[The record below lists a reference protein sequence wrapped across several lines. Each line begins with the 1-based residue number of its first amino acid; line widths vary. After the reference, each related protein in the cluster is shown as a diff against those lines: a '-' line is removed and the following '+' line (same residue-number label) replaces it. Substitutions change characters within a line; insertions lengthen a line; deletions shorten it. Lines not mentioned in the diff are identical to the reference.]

1 MAKQIDIAQDP
12 SLLNGSSYLHLM
24 DPRLK
29 VLASFI
35 LALSVALTRDW
46 GSLVLLLGLSTL
58 LVFWSRIPL
67 TKVIRRLAAFDSVLI
82 ILWLTLPFS
91 AGGEKVYLGGVS
103 IYAEGIKLA
112 LAITLRSNAA
122 FLGFLALLGT
132 TPIHENLKALR
143 ALGIPH
149 KLVLLL
155 HFTYRY
161 GHVLMQEAIKVQ
173 QAMALRGF
181 QPGFNLF
188 TMKTY
193 GNFVGVIFLKAFK
206 RAERVTQA
214 MVLRGFEGTFP
225 ELAAPKRMSFK
236 EVASCAVLCLLF
248 WGCTLV

>member
-91 AGGEKVYLGGVS
+91 AGGEKVYLGGV
-103 IYAEGIKLA
+103 
-112 LAITLRSNAA
+112 
-122 FLGFLALLGT
+122 
-132 TPIHENLKALR
+132 
-143 ALGIPH
+143 
-149 KLVLLL
+149 
-155 HFTYRY
+155 
-161 GHVLMQEAIKVQ
+161 
-173 QAMALRGF
+173 
-181 QPGFNLF
+181 
-188 TMKTY
+188 
-193 GNFVGVIFLKAFK
+193 
-206 RAERVTQA
+206 
-214 MVLRGFEGTFP
+214 
-225 ELAAPKRMSFK
+225 
-236 EVASCAVLCLLF
+236 
-248 WGCTLV
+248 